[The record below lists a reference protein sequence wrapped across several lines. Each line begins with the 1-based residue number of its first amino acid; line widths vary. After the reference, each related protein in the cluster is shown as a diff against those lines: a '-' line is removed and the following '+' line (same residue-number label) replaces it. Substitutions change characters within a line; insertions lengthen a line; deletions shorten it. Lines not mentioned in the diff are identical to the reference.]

1 MRRAVGTNTSVKI
14 GQQGVDFHIL
24 ELSVII
30 ARHAI
35 KLMTKLKH
43 LFLPCMPSDVKQD
56 SKEQFKTPG
65 YQFSVTILNSIKVQV
80 L

>member
-1 MRRAVGTNTSVKI
+1 MRRAVGTNTLEKI

-35 KLMTKLKH
+35 KLMTKA
-43 LFLPCMPSDVKQD
+43 
-56 SKEQFKTPG
+56 
-65 YQFSVTILNSIKVQV
+65 SVPTLHAQ
-80 L
+80 